1 MGRRGRARGSRQEGS
16 LYWVKNHRRMLDY
29 QQRKAEDEVQFADAD
44 RVGPVRRRFGLALVN
59 RERQKTKKRQ
69 LDEDGVAAL
78 DSGREVH
85 LDKYGKIYNDALR
98 GEEARKGRGKTRK
111 RKSAASAGG
120 RAASAASAAAAPPD
134 ASPPRSRSRTR
145 KRRRADEND
154 GLQGRSPRAETG
166 AAKDARR
173 FAASSEPASASSS
186 SRPDQPQK
194 GTWLNPASR
203 RSRRYKRRMIPTQA
217 GAAKKLAAKAQPR
230 APPGQA
236 ESTSFQ
242 RLQKDARAE
251 PTPRAREA
259 AAASAKPAAAS
270 AKPMLKA
277 QPQCHAQCHV
287 QVPVVQ
293 RWPTAAEL
301 VWFRGRVGSLEG
313 AWVRVVQGWVCDGTR
328 CRYITATLCLE
339 FSGA

>member
-1 MGRRGRARGSRQEGS
+1 MTYHLPPTTYIIVDAGIAAQF
-16 LYWVKNHRRMLDY
+16 
-29 QQRKAEDEVQFADAD
+29 AVQFADAD

-69 LDEDGVAAL
+69 SDEDGVAAL

-85 LDKYGKIYNDALR
+85 LDKYGKMYNDALR

-111 RKSAASAGG
+111 RKSAASAASAGG
-120 RAASAASAAAAPPD
+120 GAASAASAASAPPD

-203 RSRRYKRRMIPTQA
+203 RSRRYKRRTILTQA

-242 RLQKDARAE
+242 RLQKGARAK
-251 PTPRAREA
+251 PMPRAR
-259 AAASAKPAAAS
+259 
-270 AKPMLKA
+270 
-277 QPQCHAQCHV
+277 
-287 QVPVVQ
+287 
-293 RWPTAAEL
+293 
-301 VWFRGRVGSLEG
+301 
-313 AWVRVVQGWVCDGTR
+313 D
-328 CRYITATLCLE
+328 
-339 FSGA
+339 